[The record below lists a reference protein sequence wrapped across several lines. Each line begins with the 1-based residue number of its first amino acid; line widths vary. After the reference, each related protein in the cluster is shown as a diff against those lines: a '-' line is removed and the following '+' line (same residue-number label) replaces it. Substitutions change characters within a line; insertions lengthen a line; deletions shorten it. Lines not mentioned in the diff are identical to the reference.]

1 MERNL
6 SELAG
11 PIVVGTIQNPHET
24 LERTGRMTKGEIN
37 EVTRDIKEIKQLL
50 FCRILLSHTAL
61 LPKALKANSIQEFLE
76 DPDMTDADL
85 RDLCLKLERPTL
97 QDLRDACADLFR
109 GDEPEEEDHG
119 EGTEQEEETLEEL
132 IVQKWRHGHL
142 SNPYALYDRFSKVLP
157 SLKETHT
164 EDESNAAAE
173 ETNRRMKVRVCG
185 RSIWNYA
192 SEKSMPRS
200 GWLHFSIMAKD
211 CQFEH
216 ALELCRNWD
225 EYSELNFLC
234 TWQYFPASNWV
245 SFGSDKLMS
254 QLHEL
259 VSTSVPRNIYGRRE
273 DAISSFGC

>member
-1 MERNL
+1 M
-6 SELAG
+6 
-11 PIVVGTIQNPHET
+11 VVGTLQNPHQT
-24 LERTGRMTKGEIN
+24 LERTGRMTDDEIN

-76 DPDMTDADL
+76 DPEIVDADL
-85 RDLCLKLERPTL
+85 RDLCLKLERPAL

-109 GDEPEEEDHG
+109 GDEPEEEDH
-119 EGTEQEEETLEEL
+119 EEEEEQGETLEEL
-132 IVQKWRHGHL
+132 ILQERRHGHL
-142 SNPYALYDRFSKVLP
+142 ADPYALYEQFSKVLP
-157 SLKETHT
+157 SLKKSKSEAG
-164 EDESNAAAE
+164 SKSPPE
-173 ETNRRMKVRVCG
+173 ETNRKMKVQVCG

-211 CQFEH
+211 CHFEH

-225 EYSELNFLC
+225 EFSELNFLC
-234 TWQYFPASNWV
+234 CWQYFPASNWV

-259 VSTSVPRNIYGRRE
+259 VSAYIRGSPYGRGE
-273 DAISSFGC
+273 DAISISRC